1 MSTSFRRLSQYSL
14 YEVEIDGRMFRL
26 DKRPNRPQEV
36 RRQGKLIDLHVQP
49 LHVTIGA
56 LALAVEFLQIYS
68 QPSQLEIL
76 RRVPVIVD
84 LIDSWRVRV
93 RETSMLVQSA
103 DKNKINQT
111 CKLRKVIADIES
123 LVVVCGVLVI
133 DERDLISIGTVN
145 DIPKQKIV
153 VAEHG
158 RAVEL
163 C

>member
-1 MSTSFRRLSQYSL
+1 
-14 YEVEIDGRMFRL
+14 
-26 DKRPNRPQEV
+26 
-36 RRQGKLIDLHVQP
+36 
-49 LHVTIGA
+49 
-56 LALAVEFLQIYS
+56 
-68 QPSQLEIL
+68 
-76 RRVPVIVD
+76 
-84 LIDSWRVRV
+84 
-93 RETSMLVQSA
+93 MLVQSA

>member
-1 MSTSFRRLSQYSL
+1 
-14 YEVEIDGRMFRL
+14 MFRL

-84 LIDSWRVRV
+84 LIDS
-93 RETSMLVQSA
+93 
-103 DKNKINQT
+103 
-111 CKLRKVIADIES
+111 
-123 LVVVCGVLVI
+123 
-133 DERDLISIGTVN
+133 
-145 DIPKQKIV
+145 
-153 VAEHG
+153 
-158 RAVEL
+158 
-163 C
+163 